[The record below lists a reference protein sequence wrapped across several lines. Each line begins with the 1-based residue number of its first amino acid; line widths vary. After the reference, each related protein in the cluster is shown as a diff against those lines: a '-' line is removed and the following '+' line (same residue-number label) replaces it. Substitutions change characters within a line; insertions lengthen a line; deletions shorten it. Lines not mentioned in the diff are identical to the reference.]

1 MFRKGKI
8 GWTIWNIV
16 EGLILITAG
25 VLFCAYSNNSSF
37 QSTCVLIVAILVII
51 DAVLRLALNVISVFG
66 LGDLKLIKTDFAAA
80 ISGTS
85 ELTLGIGLVFLQQDL
100 SKGDILFEAIGRF
113 VGIFLIVLSIIM
125 AVYGIVYIVKKL
137 QSVGVSVVYF
147 LIAAIGLALGIVA
160 LVFLTKSENIRMLV
174 FIVLGILLLAAG
186 LAVIYFTIALLV
198 KAKKVVK
205 AVESV
210 KKDFVDASGAVEET
224 PTSDNA
230 VEEQEESK
238 EEPTDSSE
246 ENKAE

>member
-1 MFRKGKI
+1 MFRKVKI

-100 SKGDILFEAIGRF
+100 SKGDILFEAIGITSAVSPSKSAPESCSATFVLIPTASEAPAITRF
-113 VGIFLIVLSIIM
+113 
-125 AVYGIVYIVKKL
+125 
-137 QSVGVSVVYF
+137 
-147 LIAAIGLALGIVA
+147 
-160 LVFLTKSENIRMLV
+160 
-174 FIVLGILLLAAG
+174 
-186 LAVIYFTIALLV
+186 
-198 KAKKVVK
+198 
-205 AVESV
+205 
-210 KKDFVDASGAVEET
+210 AS
-224 PTSDNA
+224 
-230 VEEQEESK
+230 
-238 EEPTDSSE
+238 
-246 ENKAE
+246 

>member
-1 MFRKGKI
+1 
-8 GWTIWNIV
+8 
-16 EGLILITAG
+16 
-25 VLFCAYSNNSSF
+25 
-37 QSTCVLIVAILVII
+37 
-51 DAVLRLALNVISVFG
+51 
-66 LGDLKLIKTDFAAA
+66 
-80 ISGTS
+80 
-85 ELTLGIGLVFLQQDL
+85 
-100 SKGDILFEAIGRF
+100 
-113 VGIFLIVLSIIM
+113 M

-147 LIAAIGLALGIVA
+147 LIAAIGLVLGIVA

-198 KAKKVVK
+198 KVKKVVK

-210 KKDFVDASGAVEET
+210 KKDFVDVSGAVEEI

-238 EEPTDSSE
+238 EEPTESSE

>member
-1 MFRKGKI
+1 
-8 GWTIWNIV
+8 
-16 EGLILITAG
+16 
-25 VLFCAYSNNSSF
+25 
-37 QSTCVLIVAILVII
+37 
-51 DAVLRLALNVISVFG
+51 
-66 LGDLKLIKTDFAAA
+66 
-80 ISGTS
+80 
-85 ELTLGIGLVFLQQDL
+85 
-100 SKGDILFEAIGRF
+100 
-113 VGIFLIVLSIIM
+113 M

-224 PTSDNA
+224 PTSDNV

-238 EEPTDSSE
+238 EEPTEPSE